1 MGTFKVRLNVF
12 CIMLCLG
19 MGPLTHMFGQVYGGQ
34 EVEYDGLYMLGLGSG
49 TTRKYGPFV
58 VGMSLWVWAI
68 RSSP

>member
-1 MGTFKVRLNVF
+1 
-12 CIMLCLG
+12 